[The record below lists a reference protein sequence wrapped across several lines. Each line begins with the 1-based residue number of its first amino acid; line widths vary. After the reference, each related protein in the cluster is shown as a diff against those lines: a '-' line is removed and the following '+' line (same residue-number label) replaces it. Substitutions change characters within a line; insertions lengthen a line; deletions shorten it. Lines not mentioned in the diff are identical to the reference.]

1 MPLIDDYVRTS
12 GPGRESGWGESG
24 DTISY
29 VARSTGTGSRNGDLF
44 GEEASVASVV
54 PRSTAAAAYMPTPAA
69 LGRLRSLDDQAAA
82 MVSSSARL
90 PASLHP
96 FLCAR
101 EHALLHVCLHGGAMR
116 ALAEAVFGTGGG
128 GNASERAFASRD
140 QGSLP
145 SHSPSIFKIS
155 SSPCLVGNVQA
166 CTGMHA

>member
-12 GPGRESGWGESG
+12 GPGRESGWGEIG
-24 DTISY
+24 DAISY

-90 PASLHP
+90 PACLHL
-96 FLCAR
+96 FLCIR
-101 EHALLHVCLHGGAMR
+101 EHALLLLCLH
-116 ALAEAVFGTGGG
+116 
-128 GNASERAFASRD
+128 
-140 QGSLP
+140 
-145 SHSPSIFKIS
+145 
-155 SSPCLVGNVQA
+155 
-166 CTGMHA
+166 